1 MLFRINIFKD
11 NLLVVDK
18 WMDIEDDDGVDAVV
32 IKMMEKVSTT
42 KVSAIAITN
51 ERSISYTSIDP

>member
-18 WMDIEDDDGVDAVV
+18 WMDIEDDDGIDTIV
-32 IKMMEKVSTT
+32 IKMMEKVSITN
-42 KVSAIAITN
+42 VSALVVGN
-51 ERSISYTSIDP
+51 ERTITYNSRS